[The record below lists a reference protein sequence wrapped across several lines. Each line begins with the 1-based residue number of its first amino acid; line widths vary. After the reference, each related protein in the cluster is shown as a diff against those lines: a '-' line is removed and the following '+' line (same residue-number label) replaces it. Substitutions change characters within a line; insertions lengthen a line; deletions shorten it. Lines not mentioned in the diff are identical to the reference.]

1 MSFFTNIVGAAL
13 GGPLGAWAV
22 DTFGNQT
29 SQGSGPVP
37 LAATG
42 SVSEGGQDAMDNMPI
57 DQGTDGADTLHIS
70 NALIP
75 DTLAG
80 NTFAGSFY
88 DVELNGRHK
97 IMSRAELEATTFDL
111 RGGDDTVIVD
121 ANVVANITARGGSGD
136 DKMMGGAGNDHF
148 DGGSGDDRLFGGTG
162 NDRLTGGS
170 GDDYLDG
177 GAGKDIMSGG
187 SGDNTVV
194 PDLADFVSLLA
205 TMQPASSMAAVHPA
219 SSMATVHSAFR
230 SVIGSAP

>member
-42 SVSEGGQDAMDNMPI
+42 SVSEGGQDPMDNMPI

-148 DGGSGDDRLFGGTG
+148 DGGSGDDRLFGGAG

>member
-1 MSFFTNIVGAAL
+1 MSFFTNIVGVAL

-37 LAATG
+37 ASDSGGMFAA
-42 SVSEGGQDAMDNMPI
+42 VQDAMDSMPI
-57 DQGTDGADTLHIS
+57 DKGTDGADTLHIS
-70 NALIP
+70 NAEMPGML
-75 DTLAG
+75 
-80 NTFAGSFY
+80 AGSFF

-97 IMSRAELEATTFDL
+97 IMSKAELEATTFDL

-136 DKMMGGAGNDHF
+136 DKMIGGAGNDHF
-148 DGGSGDDRLFGGTG
+148 DGGSGDDRAFGGAG

-177 GAGKDIMSGG
+177 GAGKDIMNGG

-205 TMQPASSMAAVHPA
+205 TMQPASSMATVHPA
-219 SSMATVHSAFR
+219 SSMATVHPAFL

>member
-1 MSFFTNIVGAAL
+1 MSFFTNIVGVAL

-37 LAATG
+37 ASDSGGMFAA
-42 SVSEGGQDAMDNMPI
+42 VQDAMDNMPI

-70 NALIP
+70 NAHIP

-97 IMSRAELEATTFDL
+97 IMSKAELEATTFDL
-111 RGGDDTVIVD
+111 RGGDDRVIVD
-121 ANVVANITARGGSGD
+121 PDVVANITARGGSGD
-136 DKMMGGAGNDHF
+136 DIMTGGAGNDRL
-148 DGGSGDDRLFGGTG
+148 DGGSGDDRLFGGAG

-205 TMQPASSMAAVHPA
+205 TMQPASSMAKVHPA
-219 SSMATVHSAFR
+219 SSMATVHPAFL